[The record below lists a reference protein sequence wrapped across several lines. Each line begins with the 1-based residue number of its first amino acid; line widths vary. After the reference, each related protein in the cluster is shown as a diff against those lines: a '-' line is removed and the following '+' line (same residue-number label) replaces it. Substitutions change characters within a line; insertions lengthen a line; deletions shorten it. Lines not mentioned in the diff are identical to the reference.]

1 MPSTETPTVKIATPL
16 RGPVKIPMARPLFDD
31 ETRQALLEVLD
42 SGRLAQ
48 GPKVLEFE
56 ERFAE
61 WADIPFAIAVS
72 NGTAALLLALMAL
85 EIGPGDEVITTPF
98 TFAAT
103 ANAALFLG
111 ARPVFADIQP
121 STLNLDPG
129 EVERR
134 ITPRTR
140 AIIVVHLYGNPCEM
154 DAFVELAERYGLAL
168 IEDAAHAP
176 GALYRGRPVGSF
188 GIGCFSFYATKN
200 ITTGE
205 GGMITTRDPRL
216 ARRLRMLRDHGQ
228 SAKYVHEILGL
239 NFRMT
244 ELQAALGIG
253 QLLHIDEWNDRRRA
267 IAAFYH
273 QHLQGVRHLE
283 ITPDSRPVYHLYTIR
298 LPSGLRDRVR
308 ERLAQEG
315 IETGIHYPIPVYR
328 QPLYRRLGYNE
339 VLPVAEAAASEILSI
354 PIHPAL
360 QEEELR
366 AVVDAVNA
374 TLRDLEG
381 G

>member
-1 MPSTETPTVKIATPL
+1 MLSTRTPDRTSAALSEIM
-16 RGPVKIPMARPLFDD
+16 KIPMARPLFD
-31 ETRQALLEVLD
+31 ETTRQSILEVLD

-48 GPKVLEFE
+48 GLRVLEFE

-61 WADIPFAIAVS
+61 WAEVPFAVAVS
-72 NGTAALLLALMAL
+72 SGTAALLLALMAL

-103 ANAALFLG
+103 ANTILFLG

-121 STLNLDPG
+121 STLNLDPE

-140 AIIVVHLYGNPCEM
+140 AIVLVHLYGNPCDM
-154 DAFVELAERYGLAL
+154 GIFTELAARYGLAL

-176 GALYRGRPVGSF
+176 GALYQGRPVGSF

-205 GGMITTRDPRL
+205 GGMITTQDPQL

-244 ELQAALGIG
+244 ELQAVLGIG
-253 QLLHIDEWNDRRRA
+253 QLQHIDAWNDRRRT
-267 IAAFYH
+267 IAAFYD
-273 QHLQGVRHLE
+273 QHLRGARPVA
-283 ITPDSRPVYHLYTIR
+283 ITPNSTPVYHLYTVR
-298 LPSGLRDRVR
+298 LSPGLRDAVR
-308 ERLAQEG
+308 ERLKEAG
-315 IETGIHYPIPVYR
+315 IETGIHYPTPVYR
-328 QPLYRRLGYNE
+328 QPLYQRLGYNDS
-339 VLPVAEAAASEILSI
+339 LPVAEAAAREVLSI

-360 QEEELR
+360 RDDEVR
-366 AVVDAVNA
+366 YVVEALNA
-374 TLRDLEG
+374 AIEDLQG

>member
-1 MPSTETPTVKIATPL
+1 M
-16 RGPVKIPMARPLFDD
+16 KIPMARPLFD
-31 ETRQALLEVLD
+31 ETTRQSILEVLD

-48 GPKVLEFE
+48 GVRVQEFE

-61 WADIPFAIAVS
+61 WADVPFAVAVS
-72 NGTAALLLALMAL
+72 SGTAALLLALMAL

-103 ANAALFLG
+103 ANTILFLG

-121 STLNLDPG
+121 STLNLDPE

-140 AIIVVHLYGNPCEM
+140 AIVLVHLYGNPCDM
-154 DAFVELAERYGLAL
+154 GIFTELATRHGLAL

-176 GALYRGRPVGSF
+176 GALYQGRPVGSF

-205 GGMITTRDPRL
+205 GGMITTQDSHL

-244 ELQAALGIG
+244 ELQAVLGIG
-253 QLLHIDEWNDRRRA
+253 QLQHIDAWNDRRRT
-267 IAAFYH
+267 IAAFYD
-273 QHLQGVRHLE
+273 QHLRGARPVA
-283 ITPDSRPVYHLYTIR
+283 ITPNSTPVYHLYTVR
-298 LPSGLRDRVR
+298 LSPGLRDAVR
-308 ERLAQEG
+308 ERLKEAG
-315 IETGIHYPIPVYR
+315 IETGIHYPTPVYR
-328 QPLYRRLGYNE
+328 QPLYQRLGYNDS
-339 VLPVAEAAASEILSI
+339 LPVAEAAAREVLSI

-360 QEEELR
+360 RDDEVR
-366 AVVDAVNA
+366 YVVEALNA
-374 TLRDLEG
+374 AIEDLQG

>member
-1 MPSTETPTVKIATPL
+1 MLSTRTPDRTSAALSEIM
-16 RGPVKIPMARPLFDD
+16 KIPMARPLFD
-31 ETRQALLEVLD
+31 ETTRQSILEVLD

-48 GPKVLEFE
+48 GLRVLEFE

-61 WADIPFAIAVS
+61 WAEVPFAVAVS
-72 NGTAALLLALMAL
+72 SGTAALLLALMAL

-103 ANAALFLG
+103 ANTILFLG

-121 STLNLDPG
+121 STLNLDPE

-140 AIIVVHLYGNPCEM
+140 AIVLVHLYGNPCDM
-154 DAFVELAERYGLAL
+154 GIFTELAARYGLAL

-176 GALYRGRPVGSF
+176 GALYQGRPVGSF

-205 GGMITTRDPRL
+205 GGMITTQDSHL

-244 ELQAALGIG
+244 ELQAVLGIG
-253 QLLHIDEWNDRRRA
+253 QLQHIDAWNDRRRT
-267 IAAFYH
+267 IAAFYD
-273 QHLQGVRHLE
+273 QHLRGARPVA
-283 ITPDSRPVYHLYTIR
+283 ITPNSTPVYHLYTVR
-298 LPSGLRDRVR
+298 LSPGLRDAVR
-308 ERLAQEG
+308 ERLKEAG
-315 IETGIHYPIPVYR
+315 IETGIHYPTPVYR
-328 QPLYRRLGYNE
+328 QPLYQRLGYNDS
-339 VLPVAEAAASEILSI
+339 LPVAEAAAREVLSI

-360 QEEELR
+360 RDDEVR
-366 AVVDAVNA
+366 YVVEALNA
-374 TLRDLEG
+374 AIEDLQG

>member
-1 MPSTETPTVKIATPL
+1 MLSTRTPDRTSAALSEIM
-16 RGPVKIPMARPLFDD
+16 KIPMARPLFD
-31 ETRQALLEVLD
+31 ETTRQSILEVLD

-48 GPKVLEFE
+48 GLRVLEFE

-61 WADIPFAIAVS
+61 WAEVPFAVAVS
-72 NGTAALLLALMAL
+72 SGTAALLLALMAL

-103 ANAALFLG
+103 ANTILFLG

-121 STLNLDPG
+121 STLNLDPE

-140 AIIVVHLYGNPCEM
+140 AIVLVHLYGNPCDM
-154 DAFVELAERYGLAL
+154 GIFTELAARYGLAL

-176 GALYRGRPVGSF
+176 GALYQGRPVGSF

-205 GGMITTRDPRL
+205 GGMITTQDPQL

-244 ELQAALGIG
+244 ELQAVLGIG
-253 QLLHIDEWNDRRRA
+253 QLQHIDAWNDRRRT
-267 IAAFYH
+267 IAAFYD
-273 QHLQGVRHLE
+273 QHLRGARPVA
-283 ITPDSRPVYHLYTIR
+283 ITPNSTPVYHLYTVR
-298 LPSGLRDRVR
+298 LSPGLRDAVR
-308 ERLAQEG
+308 ERLKEAG
-315 IETGIHYPIPVYR
+315 VETGIHYPTPVYR
-328 QPLYRRLGYNE
+328 QPLYQRLGYNDS
-339 VLPVAEAAASEILSI
+339 LPVAEAAAREVLSI

-360 QEEELR
+360 RDDEVR
-366 AVVDAVNA
+366 YVVEALNA
-374 TLRDLEG
+374 AIEDLQG

>member
-1 MPSTETPTVKIATPL
+1 MLSTRTPDRTSAALSEIM
-16 RGPVKIPMARPLFDD
+16 KIPMARPLFD
-31 ETRQALLEVLD
+31 ETTRQSILEVLD

-48 GPKVLEFE
+48 GVRVQEFE

-61 WADIPFAIAVS
+61 WADVPFAVAVS
-72 NGTAALLLALMAL
+72 SGTAALLLALMAL

-103 ANAALFLG
+103 ANTILFLG

-121 STLNLDPG
+121 STLNLDPE

-140 AIIVVHLYGNPCEM
+140 AIVLVHLYGNPCDM
-154 DAFVELAERYGLAL
+154 GIFTELATRHGLAL

-176 GALYRGRPVGSF
+176 GALYQGRPVGSF

-205 GGMITTRDPRL
+205 GGMITTQDSHL

-244 ELQAALGIG
+244 ELQAVLGIG
-253 QLLHIDEWNDRRRA
+253 QLQHIDAWNDRRRT
-267 IAAFYH
+267 IAAFYD
-273 QHLQGVRHLE
+273 QHLRGARPVA
-283 ITPDSRPVYHLYTIR
+283 ITPNSTPVYHLYTVR
-298 LPSGLRDRVR
+298 LSPGLRDAVR
-308 ERLAQEG
+308 ERLKEAG
-315 IETGIHYPIPVYR
+315 IETGIHYPTPVYR
-328 QPLYRRLGYNE
+328 QPLYQRLGYNDS
-339 VLPVAEAAASEILSI
+339 LPVAEAAAREVLSI

-360 QEEELR
+360 RDDEVR
-366 AVVDAVNA
+366 YVVEALNA
-374 TLRDLEG
+374 AIEDLQG

>member
-1 MPSTETPTVKIATPL
+1 MLSTRTPDRTSAALSEIM
-16 RGPVKIPMARPLFDD
+16 KIPMARPLFD
-31 ETRQALLEVLD
+31 ETTRQSILEVLD

-48 GPKVLEFE
+48 GLRVLEFE

-61 WADIPFAIAVS
+61 WAEVPFAVAVS
-72 NGTAALLLALMAL
+72 SGTAALLLALMAL

-103 ANAALFLG
+103 ANTILFLG

-121 STLNLDPG
+121 STLNLDPE

-140 AIIVVHLYGNPCEM
+140 AIVLVHLYGNPCDM
-154 DAFVELAERYGLAL
+154 GIFTELATRHGLAL

-176 GALYRGRPVGSF
+176 GALYQGRPVGSF

-205 GGMITTRDPRL
+205 GGMITTQDPQL

-244 ELQAALGIG
+244 ELQAVLGIG
-253 QLLHIDEWNDRRRA
+253 QLQHIDAWNDRRRT
-267 IAAFYH
+267 IAAFYD
-273 QHLQGVRHLE
+273 QHLRGARPVA
-283 ITPDSRPVYHLYTIR
+283 ITPNSTPVYHLYTVR
-298 LPSGLRDRVR
+298 LSPGLRDAVR
-308 ERLAQEG
+308 ERLKEAG
-315 IETGIHYPIPVYR
+315 IETGIHYPTPVYR
-328 QPLYRRLGYNE
+328 QPLYQRLGYNDS
-339 VLPVAEAAASEILSI
+339 LPVAEAAAREVLSI

-360 QEEELR
+360 RDDEVR
-366 AVVDAVNA
+366 YVVEALNA
-374 TLRDLEG
+374 AIEDLQG

>member
-1 MPSTETPTVKIATPL
+1 MLSTRTPDRTSAALSEIM
-16 RGPVKIPMARPLFDD
+16 KIPMARPLFD
-31 ETRQALLEVLD
+31 ETTRQSILEVLD

-48 GPKVLEFE
+48 GLRVLEFE

-61 WADIPFAIAVS
+61 WAEVPFAIAVS
-72 NGTAALLLALMAL
+72 SGTAALLLALMAL

-103 ANAALFLG
+103 ANTILFLG

-121 STLNLDPG
+121 STLNLDPE

-140 AIIVVHLYGNPCEM
+140 AIVLVHLYGNPCDM
-154 DAFVELAERYGLAL
+154 GIFTELAARYGLAL

-176 GALYRGRPVGSF
+176 GALYQGRPVGSF

-205 GGMITTRDPRL
+205 GGMITTQDSHL

-244 ELQAALGIG
+244 ELQAVLGIG
-253 QLLHIDEWNDRRRA
+253 QLQHIDAWNDRRRT
-267 IAAFYH
+267 IAAFYD
-273 QHLQGVRHLE
+273 QHLRGARPVA
-283 ITPDSRPVYHLYTIR
+283 ITPNSTPVYHLYTVR
-298 LPSGLRDRVR
+298 LSPGLRDAVR
-308 ERLAQEG
+308 ERLKEAG
-315 IETGIHYPIPVYR
+315 VETGIHYPTPVYR
-328 QPLYRRLGYNE
+328 QPLYQRLGYNDS
-339 VLPVAEAAASEILSI
+339 LPVAEAAAREVLSI

-360 QEEELR
+360 RDDEVR
-366 AVVDAVNA
+366 YVVEALNA
-374 TLRDLEG
+374 AIEDLQG